1 MVNCQKYFSII
12 SESSQILGACFRSPT
27 AGQGHIDFPD
37 KEMNEPSQLSHFL
50 KAYEKNESQP
60 HCYGEEKRGDV
71 QREVASAAERMA

>member
-12 SESSQILGACFRSPT
+12 SESSQILRACFRSPT
-27 AGQGHIDFPD
+27 DGQGHIDFPD

-50 KAYEKNESQP
+50 KAHEKNESQP

-71 QREVASAAERMA
+71 QREVASAAERLA